1 MDKNYYISMKEVME
15 NENTELPRP
24 SVKIIY
30 VPSGEDPVWH
40 ETLSCNGAVVGIVS
54 NQHYIKRYEC

>member
-15 NENTELPRP
+15 NEKSELPRP

-30 VPSGEDPVWH
+30 VPSGEDPV
-40 ETLSCNGAVVGIVS
+40 
-54 NQHYIKRYEC
+54 

>member
-40 ETLSCNGAVVGIVS
+40 ETLSCNGAGVDTTS
-54 NQHYIKRYEC
+54 NHQHGWRL

>member
-15 NENTELPRP
+15 NEKSELPRP

-30 VPSGEDPVWH
+30 VPSGEDP
-40 ETLSCNGAVVGIVS
+40 T
-54 NQHYIKRYEC
+54 